1 MCSRPAVIETAT
13 PKDRHEPRPVAL
25 ALGGLVALAAAMGIG
40 RFVYTPI
47 LPRMTQDL
55 GMTKSAAGLLAS
67 ANFAGYLTG
76 ALLAATPA
84 LRGARRRWLLLG
96 VAVTVAAGLIPDHI
110 ETGGGQPSP
119 AAPGSRRLTAFA
131 AAYGLFGFGYVITA
145 TFLVVIIRGSPAV
158 RSLEALVWVVV
169 GIAAVPSVALW

>member
-1 MCSRPAVIETAT
+1 M
-13 PKDRHEPRPVAL
+13 DRREARALAL

-47 LPRMTQDL
+47 LPRMAQDL

-67 ANFAGYLTG
+67 ANFAGYLAG

-96 VAVTVAAGLIPDHI
+96 VAA
-110 ETGGGQPSP
+110 S
-119 AAPGSRRLTAFA
+119 
-131 AAYGLFGFGYVITA
+131 
-145 TFLVVIIRGSPAV
+145 
-158 RSLEALVWVVV
+158 
-169 GIAAVPSVALW
+169 AVPTGAMALPSSIVTFAPLRLPGGMASRV